1 MINRLFSIQIEEI
14 SFIMV
19 KAYKLMDMFLS
30 IFKDIIDI
38 FPIFTIS
45 EIQLEWISSE
55 NQKEITIV
63 WSKRLSEKQ

>member
-63 WSKRLSEKQ
+63 